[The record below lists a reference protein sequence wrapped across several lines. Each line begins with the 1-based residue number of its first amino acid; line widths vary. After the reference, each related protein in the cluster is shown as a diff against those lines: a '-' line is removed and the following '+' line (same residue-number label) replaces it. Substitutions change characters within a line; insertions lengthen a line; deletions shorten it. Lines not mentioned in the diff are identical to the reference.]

1 MTVTHAKK
9 LVYAGIYVLK
19 KLDLKP
25 AEGGIRLPALLDAMY
40 SPLEEVVDQ
49 LQLDGYV
56 EIDRK
61 SQSYKLTKR
70 GSAYIGSLIDEAES
84 YIEEFD
90 EQEIADVVD
99 ELRARNLDPLRVRF
113 LWGWYQGEFDDVAL
127 FQERRGFIEV
137 EPEWPQFIVDDD
149 FYENLGLDV
158 GEDEA
163 PALPG

>member
-1 MTVTHAKK
+1 MTVSHAKK

-19 KLDLKP
+19 KIDLKP
-25 AEGGIRLPALLDAMY
+25 ADGGLQLPALLDGIYA
-40 SPLEEVVDQ
+40 PLEEVVDQ
-49 LQLDGYV
+49 LQLAGYV

-61 SQSYKLTKR
+61 SRCYKLTRR
-70 GSAYIGSLIDEAES
+70 GSAYIGALIDEAEG

-90 EQEIADVVD
+90 EQEIAEVVD

-137 EPEWPQFIVDDD
+137 EPEWPQFIVEDD
-149 FYENLGLDV
+149 FYDNLALDV

-163 PALPG
+163 PALPD

>member
-1 MTVTHAKK
+1 MTISHAKK

-25 AEGGIRLPALLDAMY
+25 EDGGIRLPALLDGIYA
-40 SPLEEVVDQ
+40 PLEEVLEK
-49 LQLDGYV
+49 LQFAGYV

-61 SQSYKLTKR
+61 SLCYKLTKQ
-70 GSAYIGSLIDEAES
+70 GSAYIGSLIDEAEG
-84 YIEEFD
+84 YIDEFD
-90 EQEIADVVD
+90 EVEIADVVD
-99 ELRARNLDPLRVRF
+99 ELHARNIDPLRVRF

-137 EPEWPQFIVDDD
+137 EPEWPSFITDDD
-149 FYENLGLDV
+149 FYENLALDV
-158 GEDEA
+158 GEDEP